1 MTKLYYVIIIL
12 FIYSLVMRSQQGFA
26 IMNTCSAITTYLQQ
40 VMMSSQHP
48 VV

>member
-1 MTKLYYVIIIL
+1 MLIIIL
-12 FIYSLVMRSQQGFA
+12 IFNNNNYSVVMSSQQGFA